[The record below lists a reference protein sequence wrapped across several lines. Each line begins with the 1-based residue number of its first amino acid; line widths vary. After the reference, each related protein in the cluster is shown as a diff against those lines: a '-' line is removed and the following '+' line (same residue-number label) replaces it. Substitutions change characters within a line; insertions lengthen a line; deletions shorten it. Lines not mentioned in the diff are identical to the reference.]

1 MKKIILIIFSI
12 IMYQWVSACPVC
24 EQSQPR
30 IFRGITH
37 GAGPGSNWDFVIIAA
52 AMTVVTFC
60 LFFSIRYIFKP
71 GEKNSNHIKNSIFN
85 TAEYGR

>member
-1 MKKIILIIFSI
+1 MKKIILIFFSI
-12 IMYQWVSACPVC
+12 LMYQWASACPLC

-37 GAGPGSNWDFVIIAA
+37 GTGPESNWDFVIIAA
-52 AMTVVTFC
+52 TMTVVTFC
-60 LFFSIRYIFKP
+60 LYFTIRYLYKP
-71 GEKNSNHIKNSIFN
+71 GETNSNHIKNSIFN